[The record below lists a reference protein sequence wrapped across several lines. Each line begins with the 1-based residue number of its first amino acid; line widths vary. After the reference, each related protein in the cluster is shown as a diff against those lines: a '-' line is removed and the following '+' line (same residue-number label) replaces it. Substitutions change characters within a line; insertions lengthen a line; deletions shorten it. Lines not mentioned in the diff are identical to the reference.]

1 MIASTRPPSPSPEV
15 LLASLRGAVQRLEQS
30 ENPVTVLFLKELLVE
45 RIAELEKQTDE
56 TPPVGS

>member
-30 ENPVTVLFLKELLVE
+30 ENPVTVLFLQELLVE
-45 RIAELEKQTDE
+45 RIAELENR
-56 TPPVGS
+56 PMRRRP